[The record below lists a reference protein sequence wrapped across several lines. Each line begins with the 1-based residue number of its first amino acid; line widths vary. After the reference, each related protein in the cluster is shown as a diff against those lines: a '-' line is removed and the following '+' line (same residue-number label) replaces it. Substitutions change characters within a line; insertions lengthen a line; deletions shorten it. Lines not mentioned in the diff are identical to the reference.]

1 MKLYYTPGAC
11 SLAPHI
17 VLREA
22 DRRFELDRVDLRT
35 KRTASGRNFLEIN
48 PKGNVPVLQ
57 LDGDHSEALTEVE
70 VVLQYIGDLAA
81 DARLLPANG
90 TFARYHLQEWL
101 AFIASELH
109 KPFSFLRRHDTP
121 DAMKQIL
128 RTRICERLGY
138 IGGAL
143 RDRAFLMGESFTVAD
158 AYLFVILLWA
168 GKLQIEVAPHVDE
181 YQSRI
186 AHRPAV
192 EDALAAEGVVRGHRY
207 RHSAVATRAD
217 A

>member
-1 MKLYYTPGAC
+1 MKLYYSPGSC

-48 PKGNVPVLQ
+48 PKGSVPVLQ
-57 LDGDHSEALTEVE
+57 LDGDHSETLTEVE

-81 DARLLPANG
+81 DARLLPASG

-101 AFIASELH
+101 AFVATELH
-109 KPFSFLRRHDTP
+109 KPFSFLRKPDTP
-121 DAMKQIL
+121 DAMKPIL
-128 RTRICERLGY
+128 RDRICDRLRLAGDT
-138 IGGAL
+138 L

-158 AYLFVILLWA
+158 AYLFVVLLWA
-168 GKLQIEVAPHVDE
+168 SKLRIDVPPHVED
-181 YQSRI
+181 YASRI
-186 AHRPAV
+186 AHRFA
-192 EDALAAEGVVRGHRY
+192 
-207 RHSAVATRAD
+207 
-217 A
+217 